1 MSFKDLY
8 RISPPE
14 LKQIVIDQ
22 WKAKQNPTHHPEGN
36 TLKHIIVVT
45 NRAFRDFPD
54 NKDIQLAAYF
64 HDLGKLAT
72 YDINP
77 KTGQPTAYGH
87 EVESSKLIDEFSS
100 FIKQQGANPE
110 IVKYIVANHM
120 KIKPSTWDVMKPAKK
135 DPIINDP
142 SYQDLEK
149 FGTIDKGGLL
159 ESIYLYSNNKK
170 NKMAQLINEAKRMQL
185 LAGLIT
191 ESQFNEA
198 EENVTPEQ
206 ATQKV
211 MAYASKIENS
221 PELDKLAQKIV
232 NDPKLM
238 DQLQQALAK
247 GGVQANLNEDEGGLD
262 NQDMKT
268 LMINFAK
275 KGKQIQERISNDL
288 DSDTSSAGLGM
299 ASVVVGGVIGGALK
313 TAILAAVPA
322 AASLFAGPALVG
334 AAIGLGLFLLA
345 RKIYL
350 MNNPNA

>member
-110 IVKYIVANHM
+110 IVKYIVINHM
-120 KIKPSTWDVMKPAKK
+120 KIKPSTWDVMKPTKK

-159 ESIYLYSNNKK
+159 ESIYLYSNNK
-170 NKMAQLINEAKRMQL
+170 NMPQLINEAKRFQK
-185 LAGLIT
+185 LANIR
-191 ESQFNEA
+191 EA
-198 EENVTPEQ
+198 EEQSTEMTPEE
-206 ATQKV
+206 AAKK
-211 MAYASKIENS
+211 AASLSREIENNSKIQQVADKIAADPKAKE
-221 PELDKLAQKIV
+221 ELKKLLDKYQFS
-232 NDPKLM
+232 
-238 DQLQQALAK
+238 
-247 GGVQANLNEDEGGLD
+247 LNESESGIQNLA
-262 NQDMKT
+262 
-268 LMINFAK
+268 LVFAK
-275 KGKQIQERISNDL
+275 KAETVKEEMDYGGSFLTGLIGGGTLAHYLFSVTT
-288 DSDTSSAGLGM
+288 SDF
-299 ASVVVGGVIGGALK
+299 VGGLTHSTAALPE
-313 TAILAAVPA
+313 TLI
-322 AASLFAGPALVG
+322 G
-334 AAIGLGLFLLA
+334 AAIGAILA
-345 RKIYL
+345 IIGKKVYDKSKGIEETVNEALRKFRKGK
-350 MNNPNA
+350 